1 MSNKST
7 IVALALLVLL
17 ASCACLGAFASWTL
31 NNATS
36 RAEALATEATTAT
49 SDAHAVSVCVGLI
62 NAGSCT
68 ARQSSTSTAATAPRP
83 AAAADDLGPNPWP
96 LIVPLSAALM
106 TVVFVM
112 LLGLERLDGAR

>member
-31 NNATS
+31 NNAMGQAATI
-36 RAEALATEATTAT
+36 AEETTAHT
-49 SDAHAVSVCVGLI
+49 EQTTVQICAGLF
-62 NAGSCT
+62 NVGSCRT
-68 ARQSSTSTAATAPRP
+68 RQSSTATAPRP
-83 AAAADDLGPNPWP
+83 AAADDLGPNPWP
-96 LIVPLSAALM
+96 LIVPLSVVLM

-112 LLGLERLDGAR
+112 LRGLAWLDGER

>member
-7 IVALALLVLL
+7 IAALALLVLL

-36 RAEALATEATTAT
+36 RAEALATEAATAT

-68 ARQSSTSTAATAPRP
+68 ARQTSTSTAATAQRP
-83 AAAADDLGPNPWP
+83 AAADPGPNPWP
-96 LIVPLSAALM
+96 LIVPLSVVLM

-112 LLGLERLDGAR
+112 LRGLAWLDGER

>member
-1 MSNKST
+1 MNNKST
-7 IVALALLVLL
+7 IAALALLVLL

-36 RAEALATEATTAT
+36 RAEALATEAATAT

-96 LIVPLSAALM
+96 FVAVM
-106 TVVFVM
+106 TVMTLGGTAAV
-112 LLGLERLDGAR
+112 LLSERSVR

>member
-1 MSNKST
+1 M
-7 IVALALLVLL
+7 V
-17 ASCACLGAFASWTL
+17 SWTL

-36 RAEALATEATTAT
+36 RAEALATEATTAN

-68 ARQSSTSTAATAPRP
+68 ARQSSTAAATAART
-83 AAAADDLGPNPWP
+83 AAADPGPNPWP
-96 LIVPLSAALM
+96 LILPLSAVLM

-112 LLGLERLDGAR
+112 LRGLAWLDGAQ

>member
-31 NNATS
+31 NNAMGQAATI
-36 RAEALATEATTAT
+36 AEETTAHT
-49 SDAHAVSVCVGLI
+49 EQTTVQICAGLF
-62 NAGSCT
+62 NVGSCRT
-68 ARQSSTSTAATAPRP
+68 RQSSTATAPRP
-83 AAAADDLGPNPWP
+83 AAADPGPNPWP
-96 LIVPLSAALM
+96 LIVPLSVVLM

-112 LLGLERLDGAR
+112 LLGLAWLDGAR

>member
-31 NNATS
+31 NNAMGQAATI
-36 RAEALATEATTAT
+36 AEETTAHT
-49 SDAHAVSVCVGLI
+49 EQTTVQICAGLF
-62 NAGSCT
+62 NVGSCRT
-68 ARQSSTSTAATAPRP
+68 RQSSTATAPRP
-83 AAAADDLGPNPWP
+83 AAADPGPNPWP
-96 LIVPLSAALM
+96 LIVPLSVVLM

-112 LLGLERLDGAR
+112 LLGLAWLDGER

>member
-7 IVALALLVLL
+7 IAALALLVLL

-36 RAEALATEATTAT
+36 RAEALATEAATAT

-68 ARQSSTSTAATAPRP
+68 ARQTSTSTAATAQRP
-83 AAAADDLGPNPWP
+83 AAADDLGPNPWP
-96 LIVPLSAALM
+96 LIVPLSVVLM

-112 LLGLERLDGAR
+112 LLGLERLGGQP

>member
-1 MSNKST
+1 MNNKST
-7 IVALALLVLL
+7 IAALALLVLI
-17 ASCACLGAFASWTL
+17 ASCACLGALVSWTL

-36 RAEALATEATTAT
+36 RAEALATEATTAN

-68 ARQSSTSTAATAPRP
+68 ARQSSTAAATAART
-83 AAAADDLGPNPWP
+83 AAADPGPNPWP
-96 LIVPLSAALM
+96 LILPLSAVLM

-112 LLGLERLDGAR
+112 LRGLAWLDGAQ